1 MPPTNPQRDPKPVE
15 IETDVERVDEMSTSQ
30 PCPELYTVFR
40 PSQKLFIS
48 LITSFAAMFSTMSSF
63 VYLPALV
70 PISADLNVS
79 LFLIN
84 LTMTSYLVVAG
95 VAPAFMGDMADQNGR
110 RPVYILMF
118 SLMIAANIGMA
129 LQTSFPALLVLR
141 MVQSAGSSGDLS
153 IGADDTN
160 VLTNRTQY
168 TGLYGAAYGVVAD
181 ITKIEE
187 RGSYVGILLL
197 M

>member
-1 MPPTNPQRDPKPVE
+1 MASLTTHLPSGNSADAMYSDPGAGAGTTNT
-15 IETDVERVDEMSTSQ
+15 ETDLHKTDGLPTSQ
-30 PCPELYTVFR
+30 SLSEPYTVSK
-40 PSQKLFIS
+40 PSQKLWIS

-84 LTMTSYLVVAG
+84 LTVTSYLVVAG

-118 SLMIAANIGMA
+118 SLMIAANVGMA

-141 MVQSAGSSGDLS
+141 MVQSAGSSGNISPSL
-153 IGADDTN
+153 
-160 VLTNRTQY
+160 
-168 TGLYGAAYGVVAD
+168 VAESD
-181 ITKIEE
+181 
-187 RGSYVGILLL
+187 
-197 M
+197 

>member
-1 MPPTNPQRDPKPVE
+1 
-15 IETDVERVDEMSTSQ
+15 
-30 PCPELYTVFR
+30 
-40 PSQKLFIS
+40 
-48 LITSFAAMFSTMSSF
+48 MFSTMSSF

-84 LTMTSYLVVAG
+84 LTVTSYLVVAG

-118 SLMIAANIGMA
+118 SLMIAANVGMA

-141 MVQSAGSSGDLS
+141 MVQSAGSSGNISPSL
-153 IGADDTN
+153 
-160 VLTNRTQY
+160 
-168 TGLYGAAYGVVAD
+168 VAESD
-181 ITKIEE
+181 
-187 RGSYVGILLL
+187 
-197 M
+197 